1 MAITKKISLGYMQ
14 KECEGNQNM
23 STTKR
28 TRHKRR
34 HK

>member
-1 MAITKKISLGYMQ
+1 MAITKKISLEYMQ
-14 KECEGNQNM
+14 KESEGNQNM

-28 TRHKRR
+28 TKHKRR